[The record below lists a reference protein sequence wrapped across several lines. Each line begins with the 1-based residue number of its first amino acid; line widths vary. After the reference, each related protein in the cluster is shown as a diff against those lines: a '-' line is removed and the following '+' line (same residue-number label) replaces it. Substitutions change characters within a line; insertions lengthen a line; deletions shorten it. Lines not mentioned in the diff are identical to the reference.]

1 MAKRKFKSKV
11 TEYNYYAKLI
21 NRNLK
26 KLAKE
31 YPESRTL
38 ERYRGEFELIS
49 TPDANK
55 RVVSKLLKKAKDVWS
70 SGITSLKS
78 EKRAVAMAIDTLKA
92 RGIDYVNKRNFKY
105 FYRFLDDARARG
117 LGSLYSSTQL
127 IDAIKQAKDKGLS
140 KADIKANIDYWAK
153 KELKYDKEG
162 RLIEPNSYQSLKVI
176 SGKRLENFKAKAK
189 ERAKREAKRGY

>member
-26 KLAKE
+26 KLSKE
-31 YPESRTL
+31 FPESRAL
-38 ERYRGEFELIS
+38 ERYRGEFEPIT
-49 TPDANK
+49 TPNANK
-55 RVVSKLLKKAKDVWS
+55 RVVSKLLKKAKDLWS
-70 SGITSLKS
+70 SGATSVKS
-78 EKRAVAMAIDTLKA
+78 EKRAVALAIDTLKS

-127 IDAIKQAKDKGLS
+127 IEAIKEAKDKGLS
-140 KADIKANIDYWAK
+140 KADIKANIEYWAR

-176 SGKRLENFKAKAK
+176 SGKRLENYKAKAK
-189 ERAKREAKRGY
+189 DRAKREAKRGY